1 MRIILIKRKKV
12 INMIR
17 VNACVMVEC
26 SGDLEIGTRKK
37 RLILMAFTTFLHL
50 QYKLR
55 RHM

>member
-1 MRIILIKRKKV
+1 
-12 INMIR
+12 MIR